1 MDWSAGVLACIRP
14 ARFSQPR
21 RLRSS
26 QMLQLAQSSGSDY
39 NASLSNDLKL
49 VAQSRRRRIAKAQVN
64 NLLYIRVGEES
75 SKLANEQFDV
85 TVIGSGPGGYVAA
98 VRAGQLGLK
107 VAIVEK
113 DKRLGGTCTLRGCI
127 PTKQLLMSAHI
138 YEQMQHAADFG
149 VQASGIQLAFADVQ
163 KRKDKVV
170 MKNSKGIE
178 YLMKKNKATVF
189 KGTGKLSLPG
199 KVEVTDAEGNKQTIQ
214 TKNIIIAT
222 GSVVR
227 PIPGFETDGVHVVN
241 SDHILELKDVPKS
254 LIVMGSGAVG
264 VEFASVYSRFGAE
277 TTIVEL
283 LPRLVPLEDEEV
295 SKELERS
302 FRKRGIKSQVDTKL
316 EKLEKTE
323 TGVRVTGKTGKGE
336 AVTLEAEMLLVAV
349 GRMPY
354 TQGLGLEGTK
364 IKVDRGFIA
373 VDEYQQ
379 TAEKGVYAIG
389 DVVPT
394 PLLAHLASKE
404 GIVAVEHMAGKKD
417 VRPINLRL
425 VPNCTYCDPE
435 VASVGL
441 TEAKAKELGYDVKVG
456 KFPFSAS
463 GKARIIGE
471 EEGFVKIVA
480 EKKYDEVLGVHII
493 GPHATELIAEACV
506 AMQLETTADELG
518 RTMHAHP
525 TVSEAVMEAAEGVH
539 DMAVHI

>member
-1 MDWSAGVLACIRP
+1 
-14 ARFSQPR
+14 
-21 RLRSS
+21 
-26 QMLQLAQSSGSDY
+26 
-39 NASLSNDLKL
+39 
-49 VAQSRRRRIAKAQVN
+49 
-64 NLLYIRVGEES
+64 
-75 SKLANEQFDV
+75 LANEQFDV
-85 TVIGSGPGGYVAA
+85 TIIGSGPGGYVAA
-98 VRAGQLGLK
+98 IRAGQLGLK
-107 VAIVEK
+107 VAIIEK

-127 PTKQLLMSAHI
+127 PAKQLLMSAHV

-149 VQASGIQLAFADVQ
+149 VQASEIQLAFADVQ

-178 YLMKKNKATVF
+178 FLMKKNKCTVF
-189 KGTGKLSLPG
+189 KGTGRLALPG
-199 KVEVTDAEGNKQTIQ
+199 KVEVTGEDGKKETIQ

-227 PIPGFETDGVHVVN
+227 PIPGFATDGKQVVN
-241 SDHILELKDVPKS
+241 SDHILELTEVPKS
-254 LIVMGSGAVG
+254 LIVMGAGAVG

-302 FRKRGIKSQVDTKL
+302 FRKRGIKSQVDTNL
-316 EKLEKTE
+316 EKLEKKGN
-323 TGVRVTGKTGKGE
+323 GVVVTGKTSKGE
-336 AVTLEAEMLLVAV
+336 SVKLEAEMLLVAV
-349 GRMPY
+349 GRLPY
-354 TQGLGLEGTK
+354 TEGLGFEKTK
-364 IKVDRGFIA
+364 IKVEKGFIQT
-373 VDEYQQ
+373 DEYQQ

-404 GIVAVEHMAGKKD
+404 GIVAVEHLAGRD
-417 VRPINLRL
+417 PRPINLRL

-435 VASVGL
+435 IGSVGL
-441 TEAKAKELGYDVKVG
+441 TEAKAREQGYEVKVG

-471 EEGFVKIVA
+471 EEGFVKVVS
-480 EKKYDEVLGVHII
+480 EKKYDEILGVHII

-506 AMQLETTADELG
+506 AMQLESTAEELG

-525 TVSEAVMEAAEGVH
+525 TVSEAVMEAAEGVEG
-539 DMAVHI
+539 MAIHI

>member
-1 MDWSAGVLACIRP
+1 M
-14 ARFSQPR
+14 
-21 RLRSS
+21 
-26 QMLQLAQSSGSDY
+26 
-39 NASLSNDLKL
+39 
-49 VAQSRRRRIAKAQVN
+49 
-64 NLLYIRVGEES
+64 
-75 SKLANEQFDV
+75 ANEQFDV
-85 TVIGSGPGGYVAA
+85 TVVGSGPGGYVAA
-98 VRAGQLGLK
+98 IRAAQLGLK
-107 VAIVEK
+107 TAIIEK
-113 DKRLGGTCTLRGCI
+113 EKRLGGTCTLRGCI
-127 PTKQLLMSAHI
+127 PTKQLLMSAHV

-178 YLMKKNKATVF
+178 YLMKKNKITAF
-189 KGTGKLSLPG
+189 SGTGRLALPG
-199 KVEVTDAEGNKQTIQ
+199 KVEITSTDGKKDTIN
-214 TKNIIIAT
+214 TKSIIIAT

-227 PIPGFETDGVHVVN
+227 PIPGFETDGQRVVN
-241 SDHILELKDVPKS
+241 SDHILELQEIPKS
-254 LIVMGSGAVG
+254 LIVMGCGAVG
-264 VEFASVYSRFGAE
+264 VEFASVYSRFGAD
-277 TTIVEL
+277 TTAVEL

-316 EKLEKTE
+316 ENLEKTE
-323 TGVRVTGKTGKGE
+323 KGVTVTGKTSKGE
-336 AVTLEAEMLLVAV
+336 PVKLEAEMLLVAV

-354 TQGLGLEGTK
+354 TEGLGIEGTK
-364 IKVDRGFIA
+364 VKVEKGFIQ

-379 TAEKGVYAIG
+379 TGEAHVYAIG

-404 GIVAVEHMAGKKD
+404 GIVAVEHIAGYKD

-441 TEAKAKELGYDVKVG
+441 TEAKAREAGYDVKVG

-463 GKARIIGE
+463 GKARILGE
-471 EEGFVKIVA
+471 EEGFVKIVS
-480 EKKYDEVLGVHII
+480 ESNYDEILGVHII

-506 AMQLETTADELG
+506 AMQLESTAEELG

-525 TVSEAVMEAAEGVH
+525 TVSEAVMEAAENVH
-539 DMAVHI
+539 GLAIHI

>member
-1 MDWSAGVLACIRP
+1 M
-14 ARFSQPR
+14 
-21 RLRSS
+21 
-26 QMLQLAQSSGSDY
+26 
-39 NASLSNDLKL
+39 
-49 VAQSRRRRIAKAQVN
+49 
-64 NLLYIRVGEES
+64 
-75 SKLANEQFDV
+75 ANEQFDV
-85 TVIGSGPGGYVAA
+85 VIIGSGPGGYVAA
-98 VRAGQLGLK
+98 IRAGQLGLK
-107 VAIVEK
+107 AAIVEK

-127 PTKQLLMSAHI
+127 PTKQLLMSAHV
-138 YEQMQHAADFG
+138 YEQMQHAGDFG

-178 YLMKKNKATVF
+178 YLMKKNTVTVF
-189 KGTGKLSLPG
+189 KGAGRLALPG
-199 KVEVTDAEGNKQTIQ
+199 KVEVTAEDGSKQTIQ

-227 PIPGFETDGVHVVN
+227 PIAGFETDGDRVVS
-241 SDHILELKDVPKS
+241 SDHILELKDAPKS
-254 LIVMGSGAVG
+254 LIVMGAGAVG
-264 VEFASVYSRFGAE
+264 VEFASIYSRFGAE

-283 LPRLVPLEDEEV
+283 MPRLVPFEDEEV
-295 SKELERS
+295 SKDLERAL
-302 FRKRGIKSQVDTKL
+302 RKRGVKSQLDTKL
-316 EKLEKTE
+316 EKLEKTG
-323 TGVRVTGKTGKGE
+323 TGVRVTGKTSKGE
-336 AVTLEAEMLLVAV
+336 AVSLEAEMLLVAV
-349 GRMPY
+349 GRMPF
-354 TQGLGLEGTK
+354 TDGLGLEKTK
-364 IKVDRGFIA
+364 IKVDRGFIQI
-373 VDEYQQ
+373 DEFQQ

-404 GIVAVEHMAGKKD
+404 GIVAVEHIAKQKN

-441 TEAKAKELGYDVKVG
+441 TEAKAKEMGYDVKVG

-471 EEGFVKIVA
+471 EEGFVKVIS
-480 EKKYDEVLGVHII
+480 EKKYDEILGVHII

-506 AMQLETTADELG
+506 AMQLESTAEELG

-525 TVSEAVMEAAEGVH
+525 TISETVMEAAEGVH
-539 DMAVHI
+539 GLAVHI

>member
-1 MDWSAGVLACIRP
+1 M
-14 ARFSQPR
+14 
-21 RLRSS
+21 
-26 QMLQLAQSSGSDY
+26 
-39 NASLSNDLKL
+39 
-49 VAQSRRRRIAKAQVN
+49 
-64 NLLYIRVGEES
+64 
-75 SKLANEQFDV
+75 ANEQFDV
-85 TVIGSGPGGYVAA
+85 TIIGSGPGGYVAA
-98 VRAGQLGLK
+98 IRAGQLGLK
-107 VAIVEK
+107 AAIVEK
-113 DKRLGGTCTLRGCI
+113 DTRLGGTCTLRGCI
-127 PTKQLLMSAHI
+127 PTKQMLMSAHI
-138 YEQMQHAADFG
+138 FEQMKHAADFG

-163 KRKDKVV
+163 KRKEKVV
-170 MKNSKGIE
+170 LKNSKGIE
-178 YLMKKNKATVF
+178 YLMKKNKVTVI
-189 KGTGKLSLPG
+189 KGTGKLALPG
-199 KVEVTDAEGNKQTIQ
+199 RVEVTDAEGKKQTIQ
-214 TKNIIIAT
+214 TKNIVIAT

-227 PIPGFETDGVHVVN
+227 PIPGFETDGKQVVN

-254 LIVMGSGAVG
+254 LIVMGCGAVG
-264 VEFASVYSRFGAE
+264 VEFASVYSRFGAD

-283 LPRLVPLEDEEV
+283 LPQIVPLEDEEV

-302 FRKRGIKSQVDTKL
+302 FRKRGIKSLVGTKL
-316 EKLEKTE
+316 EKMEKTP
-323 TGVRVTGKTGKGE
+323 TSVKVRGKSAKGE
-336 AVTLEAEMLLVAV
+336 DVTLEAEMLLVAV

-364 IKVDRGFIA
+364 IKVDRGFIQ

-404 GIVAVEHMAGKKD
+404 GIVAVEHMAGRKD

-435 VASVGL
+435 IGSVGL
-441 TEAKAKELGYDVKVG
+441 TEAKAKEQGYEVNIG
-456 KFPFSAS
+456 RFPFSAS

-480 EKKYDEVLGVHII
+480 DKKYDEILGVHII

-506 AMQLETTADELG
+506 AMQLESTAEELG

-539 DMAVHI
+539 GLAVHI

>member
-1 MDWSAGVLACIRP
+1 M
-14 ARFSQPR
+14 
-21 RLRSS
+21 
-26 QMLQLAQSSGSDY
+26 
-39 NASLSNDLKL
+39 
-49 VAQSRRRRIAKAQVN
+49 
-64 NLLYIRVGEES
+64 
-75 SKLANEQFDV
+75 
-85 TVIGSGPGGYVAA
+85 
-98 VRAGQLGLK
+98 
-107 VAIVEK
+107 
-113 DKRLGGTCTLRGCI
+113 
-127 PTKQLLMSAHI
+127 
-138 YEQMQHAADFG
+138 
-149 VQASGIQLAFADVQ
+149 
-163 KRKDKVV
+163 
-170 MKNSKGIE
+170 
-178 YLMKKNKATVF
+178 
-189 KGTGKLSLPG
+189 
-199 KVEVTDAEGNKQTIQ
+199 
-214 TKNIIIAT
+214 
-222 GSVVR
+222 
-227 PIPGFETDGVHVVN
+227 
-241 SDHILELKDVPKS
+241 
-254 LIVMGSGAVG
+254 
-264 VEFASVYSRFGAE
+264 YSRFGAD
-277 TTIVEL
+277 TTLVEL

-302 FRKRGIKSQVDTKL
+302 FRKRGIKAQVDTKL

-336 AVTLEAEMLLVAV
+336 TVTFEAEMLLVAV

-364 IKVDRGFIA
+364 IKVDRGFIT

-404 GIVAVEHMAGKKD
+404 GIVAVEHMAGKSD

-441 TEAKAKELGYDVKVG
+441 TEAKAREQGYDVKVG
-456 KFPFSAS
+456 RFPFSAS
-463 GKARIIGE
+463 GKARILGE

-480 EKKYDEVLGVHII
+480 EKKYDEILGVHII

-506 AMQLETTADELG
+506 AMQLESTADELG

-539 DMAVHI
+539 DMTIHI

>member
-1 MDWSAGVLACIRP
+1 M
-14 ARFSQPR
+14 
-21 RLRSS
+21 
-26 QMLQLAQSSGSDY
+26 
-39 NASLSNDLKL
+39 
-49 VAQSRRRRIAKAQVN
+49 
-64 NLLYIRVGEES
+64 
-75 SKLANEQFDV
+75 ANEQFDV

-98 VRAGQLGLK
+98 IRAAQLGLK

-127 PTKQLLMSAHI
+127 PTKQLLMSAHV

-149 VQASGIQLAFADVQ
+149 VQATGIQLAFADVQ

-178 YLMKKNKATVF
+178 FLMKKNSITRF
-189 KGTGKLSLPG
+189 NGTGRLALPG
-199 KVEVTDAEGNKQTIQ
+199 KVEVTGEDGKKQTVN
-214 TKNIIIAT
+214 TKNVVIAS

-227 PIPGFETDGVHVVN
+227 PIPGFETDGNHVVN
-241 SDHILELKDVPKS
+241 SDHILELKEIPKS
-254 LIVMGSGAVG
+254 LIVMGAGAVG

-283 LPRLVPLEDEEV
+283 MPRLVPLEDEEV
-295 SKELERS
+295 SKDLERS

-316 EKLEKTE
+316 EKLEKTD
-323 TGVRVTGKTGKGE
+323 TGVVVTGKTAKGE
-336 AVTLEAEMLLVAV
+336 AVKLEAEMLLVAV
-349 GRMPY
+349 GRMAY
-354 TQGLGLEGTK
+354 TEGLGLEGTK
-364 IKVDRGFIA
+364 IKVERGFIQ
-373 VDEYQQ
+373 VDEFQQ
-379 TAEKGVYAIG
+379 TGEKGVYAIG

-404 GIVAVEHMAGKKD
+404 GILAAEHIAGKK
-417 VRPINLRL
+417 VQPINLRL

-441 TEAKAKELGYDVKVG
+441 TEAKAREQGYDVQVG

-463 GKARIIGE
+463 GKARIMGE
-471 EEGFVKIVA
+471 EEGFVKVVS

-493 GPHATELIAEACV
+493 GPHATELIAECCV
-506 AMQLETTADELG
+506 AMQLETTAEELG

-525 TVSEAVMEAAEGVH
+525 TVSEAVMEAAENVH
-539 DMAVHI
+539 GLAIHI